1 MEKLS
6 LDWENCFGIKKI
18 KQDFIFGKFKIQ
30 LIYAPNGVMKTSFAK
45 TMRYLESNNS
55 EDLPRDRLKN
65 LQGKYSTRVD
75 GSDIDKEV
83 IYVINGE
90 SDIDSSGSFSNFLAS
105 KELKERYETL
115 KNVIEIKKNAFI
127 TKLKTISQSSDCEQE
142 ILNTFSQ
149 NEKDN
154 IFDVLGYLALE
165 LQKPAEI
172 YEFKYNNVFDKKD
185 VVKKFVEKYK
195 NQLNEYI
202 SRYEELLSKSDFFC
216 KKNDHNFG
224 TYQAAQLYQSVEDG
238 NFFGVDHKI
247 ILQNQEEISSVQSLQ
262 EKITAEQEKILSD
275 KALKKTFDTITKA
288 IDKNA
293 DLRDFKSVIETHQDW
308 IPEIINYEEF
318 KKKVWLGFI
327 SKPEIK
333 ILFNEYLDVYNSNK
347 EELHKII
354 SDAGKQMDKWRNII
368 ELYKARFHVPFN
380 VSIDNQEDIIL
391 NEKAAKLKFTYYDD
405 EGNEIETE
413 KNKLDEILSR
423 GERRAFIIMQFIFE
437 MESRKAKNQETLL
450 IMDDIAESFDYQ
462 NKYAI
467 IEYIKDLSKSEK
479 FYSIILTHNYD
490 FYRTVS
496 SRLNVNGKNLWLVEK
511 LQNREIKFNGG
522 EYTGNVFIKD
532 FIGRSKESEIFI
544 SMLPFVRNL
553 IEYTKGTESKEYK
566 TLTNCL
572 HIKDRT
578 RSITVKDVA
587 GIMKEYTLGK
597 GIKHDQTDECF
608 FDLVMNTADKIA
620 SEPNINSIK
629 LENKIVLSI
638 AIRLL
643 AEKYM
648 YEAMIKAGKEEADFA
663 VDSQQTGR
671 WTAKFKEFCPNDTNT
686 TIIDEVN
693 VMTPEVI
700 HLNSFMYE
708 PLIDMSLHHLKK
720 LYGKC
725 KSLHN
730 TGTE

>member
-142 ILNTFSQ
+142 ILNTFSK

-165 LQKPAEI
+165 LQKPTEI
-172 YEFKYNNVFDKKD
+172 YEFKYNNIFDKKD
-185 VVKKFVEKYK
+185 AVKKFVEKYK

-202 SRYEELLSKSDFFC
+202 SRYEELLSKSDFFA
-216 KKNDHNFG
+216 KKNNHNFG
-224 TYQAAQLYQSVEDG
+224 TYQATQLYQSVEDG
-238 NFFGVDHKI
+238 NFFGVNHKI

-293 DLRDFKSVIETHQDW
+293 ELRDFKSVIETHQDW

-347 EELHKII
+347 DELHKII

-405 EGNEIETE
+405 MGNEIETE

-467 IEYIKDLSKSEK
+467 VEYIKDLSESKN

-511 LQNREIKFNGG
+511 LPNHEIKFNGG
-522 EYTGNVFIKD
+522 EYTGNVFIKA
-532 FIGRSKESEIFI
+532 FIEHSKESEIFI

-553 IEYTKGTESKEYK
+553 IEHTKGTESEEYK

-572 HIKDRT
+572 HIKERT
-578 RSITVKDVA
+578 RLITVKEVA
-587 GIMKEYTLGK
+587 EIMTEYTQGK
-597 GIKHDQTDECF
+597 GIKHEQTDDYF

-620 SEPNINSIK
+620 AKSNINSIK

-643 AEKYM
+643 AEQYM
-648 YEAMIKAGKEEADFA
+648 YDAMIKAGKKEADFA
-663 VDSQQTGR
+663 VDSQQTGK
-671 WTAKFKEFCPNDTNT
+671 WTAKFKKFCSNDTNT

-720 LYGKC
+720 LYSKC
-725 KSLHN
+725 KNLRN
-730 TGTE
+730 AGTE

>member
-45 TMRYLESNNS
+45 TMRYLASSNS

-65 LQGKYSTRVD
+65 LQGKYSTKVD

-90 SDIDSSGSFSNFLAS
+90 TDIDSSGSFSNFLAS

-142 ILNTFSQ
+142 ILNTFSK

-185 VVKKFVEKYK
+185 AVKKFVEKYK

-238 NFFGVDHKI
+238 NFFGVNHKI
-247 ILQNQEEISSVQSLQ
+247 ILQNKEEISSVQSLQ

-347 EELHKII
+347 DELHKII

-405 EGNEIETE
+405 MGNEIETE
-413 KNKLDEILSR
+413 KNELDEILSR

-522 EYTGNVFIKD
+522 EYTGNVFINA
-532 FIGRSKESEIFI
+532 FIEHSDKPEIFI

-553 IEYTKGTESKEYK
+553 IEHTKGTESESYK

-572 HIKDRT
+572 HIKERT
-578 RSITVKDVA
+578 RLITVKDVA
-587 GIMKEYTLGK
+587 GIMAEYTQGK
-597 GIKHDQTDECF
+597 GIKYEQTDDCF
-608 FDLVMNTADKIA
+608 FDLVMKTADKID
-620 SEPNINSIK
+620 SDPNINSIK

-643 AEKYM
+643 AEQYM
-648 YEAMIKAGKEEADFA
+648 HDAMIKAGKKEADFA
-663 VDSQQTGR
+663 VESKQTGE
-671 WTAKFKEFCPNDTNT
+671 WTAKFRDFCSGDTNIT
-686 TIIDEVN
+686 TIEEVN

-725 KSLHN
+725 KNLRN
-730 TGTE
+730 AETE